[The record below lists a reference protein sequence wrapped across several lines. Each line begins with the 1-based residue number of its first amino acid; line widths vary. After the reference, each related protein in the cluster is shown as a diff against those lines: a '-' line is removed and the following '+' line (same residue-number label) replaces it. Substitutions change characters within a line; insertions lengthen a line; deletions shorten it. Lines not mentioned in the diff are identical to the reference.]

1 MTSVQYLQRECV
13 DERSRFEPGD
23 AQSEELR
30 TLIPKYKIYYN
41 IVQTCALL
49 LETRCFEWTARKTL
63 THLLYYTKSPGLII
77 IRTYEY
83 EILFGSLNYIF
94 WYL

>member
-49 LETRCFEWTARKTL
+49 LETRCFE
-63 THLLYYTKSPGLII
+63 
-77 IRTYEY
+77 
-83 EILFGSLNYIF
+83 
-94 WYL
+94 